1 MLYVLQA
8 SASGMIEKE
17 MNAQNPLFTLNLIW
31 MMQSLPF
38 AAIIVTLGM
47 RRGQTMSEDMR
58 GDKE

>member
-1 MLYVLQA
+1 
-8 SASGMIEKE
+8 MIEKE

>member
-8 SASGMIEKE
+8 SACGMIAEE
-17 MNAQNPLFTLNLIW
+17 MNAQNPLFTSNLIW

-47 RRGQTMSEDMR
+47 RREQTMSEDMR

>member
-8 SASGMIEKE
+8 SASGMIAKE
-17 MNAQNPLFTLNLIW
+17 MNAQNPLFTSNLIW